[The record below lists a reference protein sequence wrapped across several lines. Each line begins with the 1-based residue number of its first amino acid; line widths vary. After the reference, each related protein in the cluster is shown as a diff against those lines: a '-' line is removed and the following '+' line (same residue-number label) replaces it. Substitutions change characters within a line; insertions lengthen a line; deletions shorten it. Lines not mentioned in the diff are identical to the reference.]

1 LSEER
6 RLTVFENRVLRKIF
20 GPERD
25 EVKEKL
31 RTLHNEELVDLCSSL
46 IIIRM
51 IKSRR
56 MRLAGHLIRM
66 RERRDVCTVTVG
78 KPVGKRTLG
87 RPRFRWEDNIKI
99 ELREVGCGGMDWIE
113 LAEDREKWRTL
124 VNGVMNLRIP

>member
-1 LSEER
+1 MREER

-31 RTLHNEELVDLCSSL
+31 RTLHNEELVDLCFSL

-87 RPRFRWEDNIKI
+87 RPRFR
-99 ELREVGCGGMDWIE
+99 
-113 LAEDREKWRTL
+113 
-124 VNGVMNLRIP
+124 